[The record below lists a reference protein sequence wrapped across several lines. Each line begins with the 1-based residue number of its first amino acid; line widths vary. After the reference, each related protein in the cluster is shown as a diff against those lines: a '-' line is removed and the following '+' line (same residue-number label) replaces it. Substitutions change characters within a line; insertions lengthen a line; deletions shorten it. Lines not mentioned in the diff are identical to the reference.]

1 MDEEIKVLERKLRN
15 YRHLQKEIV
24 RLEDEIQRDYDKLG
38 ASPKSPNL
46 QSEPIHSPKNID
58 AEHEIREH
66 ISMLEA
72 KLSQKRDELNE
83 LDEIFNSVRNE
94 LKRPII
100 DIYMNGKKYAYVA
113 KKYNYSIAGIFK
125 ATQRE
130 LNRIIIEKR
139 CE

>member
-1 MDEEIKVLERKLRN
+1 MNEEIKVLERKLRN

-24 RLEDEIQRDYDKLG
+24 SLEDEIQRDYDKLG

-83 LDEIFNSVRNE
+83 LGEIFNSVGNE